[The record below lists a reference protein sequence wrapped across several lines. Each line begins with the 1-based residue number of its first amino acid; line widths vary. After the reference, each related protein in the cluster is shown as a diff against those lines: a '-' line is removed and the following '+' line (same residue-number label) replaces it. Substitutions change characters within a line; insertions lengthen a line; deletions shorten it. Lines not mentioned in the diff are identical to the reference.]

1 MKIRINGDSLR
12 LRVSRSEVE
21 RLIRG
26 HRVAET
32 VHFDAHE
39 KAKLTYSL
47 ERANQSSPV
56 SIRYEPQHV
65 TVSLSDVQ
73 AVQWGQEREVGVYS
87 TLILNPSISL
97 EVMIEKD
104 FACLDRNAK
113 ENEDTFENPR
123 AGGTC

>member
-1 MKIRINGDSLR
+1 
-12 LRVSRSEVE
+12 
-21 RLIRG
+21 
-26 HRVAET
+26 
-32 VHFDAHE
+32 
-39 KAKLTYSL
+39 
-47 ERANQSSPV
+47 
-56 SIRYEPQHV
+56 V

-87 TLILNPSISL
+87 TLVLNPSISL